1 MIVICCHKIVI
12 INIYF
17 LLWKKLLWQYFQ
29 TVMEGL
35 STTGDTT
42 TVNNYH
48 IFCSRQKITVVVDH
62 FCCSAF
68 SWRIQE
74 LKMTRSRLN
83 FRIKIESKQKDVS
96 LLYRVSIELCV
107 NLSGISFQF
116 LQLSCR
122 RFQNEEFDIKYII
135 FYLSIEELMTSWI

>member
-1 MIVICCHKIVI
+1 
-12 INIYF
+12 
-17 LLWKKLLWQYFQ
+17 
-29 TVMEGL
+29 
-35 STTGDTT
+35 
-42 TVNNYH
+42 
-48 IFCSRQKITVVVDH
+48 
-62 FCCSAF
+62 
-68 SWRIQE
+68 
-74 LKMTRSRLN
+74 MTRSRLN

-135 FYLSIEELMTSWI
+135 FYLSIEELMTS